1 MADGNRV
8 NFRFPDV
15 ENYFDNLGANKSTTS
30 PEQIT
35 QMVGNLFDN
44 PNLMTNSIAELKNIM
59 TADSQSSQNLMKQYT
74 EKMDTLITT
83 LQQNVDYSKRIA
95 DGIA

>member
-1 MADGNRV
+1 
-8 NFRFPDV
+8 
-15 ENYFDNLGANKSTTS
+15 
-30 PEQIT
+30 
-35 QMVGNLFDN
+35 
-44 PNLMTNSIAELKNIM
+44 MTNSIAELKNIM
-59 TADSQSSQNLMKQYT
+59 TADSQSSQSLMKQYT